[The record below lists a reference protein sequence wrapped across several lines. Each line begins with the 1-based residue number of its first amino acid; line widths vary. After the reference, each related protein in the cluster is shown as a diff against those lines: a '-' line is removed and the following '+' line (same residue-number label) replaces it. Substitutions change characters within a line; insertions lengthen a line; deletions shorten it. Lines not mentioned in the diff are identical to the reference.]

1 SLFLMGSYRHRR
13 HRAYSEL
20 FEAQR
25 RDRQFNVIGIARLP
39 ILKLGP
45 LVPEIVVQHNRV
57 TSNIDWL
64 YSYKRTT
71 ASVRLSYAF

>member
-1 SLFLMGSYRHRR
+1 
-13 HRAYSEL
+13 
-20 FEAQR
+20 
-25 RDRQFNVIGIARLP
+25 VIGIARLP